1 MPKTPCASRIVL
13 LLCTLFTCSVAWADN
28 NSPAGLWKS
37 IDDNSGNARA
47 LIRIVEQQGSLR
59 GTIEEVFP
67 QPGREAHTTCEKC
80 EGDDKGAPI
89 VGLTILTGLEKQG
102 DEYTNGKILD
112 PENGKV
118 YSSNVRLIDDGA
130 KLEVRGYIG
139 LPVLGRTQTWI
150 RQ

>member
-1 MPKTPCASRIVL
+1 MRASTQIRRIAFALMTVMAAPL
-13 LLCTLFTCSVAWADN
+13 AWAGSD
-28 NSPAGLWKS
+28 SAVGLWKS

-89 VGLTILTGLEKQG
+89 VGLTTLTGLEKQG

-118 YSSNVRLIDDGA
+118 YSSNARLIDDGA